1 MTITNIEGSESES
14 NRYYDLPDQK
24 PSLNTENEEYFED
37 SLLLGRGR
45 RTTPAP
51 AICRSRSVS
60 SSRLI
65 SESSGL
71 SIWTLSR
78 LQKIVLVITAIVDLL
93 TFLSVSIMA
102 PFFPEEVGQPFINI
116 NMMHYV
122 LLYWVK
128 YILHCLLHYSVFDHQ
143 VPRLT
148 YIQGYSAKFLFY
160 SNTRYTCTIIF
171 LNLHINSLS
180 SANQYISII
189 NRDIF
194 TC

>member
-1 MTITNIEGSESES
+1 MYGHLWSIATHLIVKLTMTITNIEGSESES

-102 PFFPEEVGQPFINI
+102 PFFPEEVG
-116 NMMHYV
+116 
-122 LLYWVK
+122 
-128 YILHCLLHYSVFDHQ
+128 
-143 VPRLT
+143 T
-148 YIQGYSAKFLFY
+148 G
-160 SNTRYTCTIIF
+160 
-171 LNLHINSLS
+171 SLS
-180 SANQYISII
+180 TFYKHQHDALCLAILGKICITLSI
-189 NRDIF
+189 
-194 TC
+194 TLQCV